1 MIPTQQQIDLFRAV
15 EDIHELSG
23 AQVVMLTDR
32 EGIALAIAGDENDF
46 PAPLRAVLGRKHLLQ
61 AGSVVALLEPLGD
74 DLAHC
79 PLNFTV
85 IAVGEAHLLSIAFDA
100 EAELETVQVV
110 GREGA
115 HLIAEIL
122 SAN

>member
-23 AQVVMLTDR
+23 AHVVMLTDR

-46 PAPLRAVLGRKHLLQ
+46 PAPLRGVLGRKHLVQ

-79 PLNFTV
+79 PLNFSV
-85 IAVGEAHLLSIAFDA
+85 IAVGEAHLLAIAFDA
-100 EAELETVQVV
+100 EADLETVQVV
-110 GREGA
+110 GREGVQ
-115 HLIAEIL
+115 LIAEIL